1 MLQIKIPIPCHED
14 WNAMKQQEIGR
25 HCDVCVKTV
34 VDFTSMSDD
43 EVRNYLLQNKGKKL
57 CGRFTSKQVEHFNLQ
72 IPASAL
78 RSNMSFLKKFALAS
92 LIIFGSTLYSCQNHE
107 AKMMNKVELV
117 GTAALQLNNGIE
129 MGKVAPPEIL
139 GEMIPPIIAPDSLE
153 NLLENHTIIKGD
165 INVEPLPQMMGMVV
179 MVDTAAQTVPQKDT
193 AILMGAPVPIEKT
206 KNDSDKKTC
215 GDTINVYH

>member
-25 HCDVCVKTV
+25 HCNVCVKTV
-34 VDFTSMSDD
+34 VDFTNMSDD

-78 RSNMSFLKKFALAS
+78 RTNMSFLKKFALAS

-107 AKMMNKVELV
+107 AKVMNKVELV
-117 GTAALQLNNGIE
+117 GTAALQLNNDVE
-129 MGKVAPPEIL
+129 MGKIAPIEIVGEIAPPKIV
-139 GEMIPPIIAPDSLE
+139 PDSIE
-153 NLLENHTIIKGD
+153 ATTFPNYTIKGD
-165 INVEPLPQMMGMVV
+165 ISIDPLPTPLMGIVAI
-179 MVDTAAQTVPQKDT
+179 VDTTTAIPQKDT
-193 AILMGAPVPIEKT
+193 AILMGAPMPIEKQ
-206 KNDSDKKTC
+206 KGDSSKKTC
-215 GDTINVYH
+215 GDTIKVYH